1 MYFFGNEKPEAIQKR
16 LKKGFFIGFALIGTV
31 VSCLF
36 FLKIGGKGEKE
47 VKKEAAQEFVGV
59 AESINDKSQWIFG
72 AQGKVEKI
80 DSNQSE
86 MKKRYEEL
94 KAELEALK
102 SSRKLT
108 EEKEATSITEDGME
122 SGGGSST
129 GKPEV
134 TGNNI
139 LPSSINRGLKGEGEE
154 GGYSSGILSGSWGS
168 DISFTG
174 HIATHIPAGSYVRGV
189 LLSGVNV
196 SAGVDSSGRPQPVL
210 IRLVHEGSLPNG
222 FFGQMKHCRVTA
234 AAYGDLSSERAFMR
248 LEKLSCVKK
257 SGEIIAVN
265 VEGYVSGEDGANGMR
280 GRIVT
285 RDGDILRRGFVSGLL
300 SGMTKGVAQSFTT
313 QSVNPLGGIT
323 TKNAQG
329 TDIMKQA
336 GAEGTANAFEMMAK
350 YSIARA
356 EQYQPVIQIGAGREV
371 YVVFQETVKFGS
383 DNQMLENRGER

>member
-31 VSCLF
+31 VSCLV

-47 VKKEAAQEFVGV
+47 VKKEASGEFHGV

-108 EEKEATSITEDGME
+108 EEKEATSITEEWPE
-122 SGGGSST
+122 SGGGSS
-129 GKPEV
+129 KRPLEV
-134 TGNNI
+134 GGNNI
-139 LPSSINRGLKGEGEE
+139 AASSMNRGLKGAEAE
-154 GGYSSGILSGSWGS
+154 GGYSSGILSDSWGS

-189 LLSGVNV
+189 LLSG
-196 SAGVDSSGRPQPVL
+196 
-210 IRLVHEGSLPNG
+210 
-222 FFGQMKHCRVTA
+222 
-234 AAYGDLSSERAFMR
+234 
-248 LEKLSCVKK
+248 
-257 SGEIIAVN
+257 VN